1 MPRMNCPYCGDLLS
15 YPKSQA
21 GEYSDCPYCDH
32 EISLP
37 EYVPKDRKNLK
48 LFAWYT
54 ITTTLVLG
62 VLIFVVYVV
71 MQRLDVFADMATGF
85 VGIVLT
91 FVVGGLAV
99 VTALLW
105 IVFPLFAYHYLG
117 RIARATESGESL
129 LQIISKKMD
138 NR

>member
-1 MPRMNCPYCGDLLS
+1 MNCPYCGDLLS

-21 GEYSDCPYCDH
+21 GEVTDCPYCDH

-37 EYVPKDRKNLK
+37 EYVPKDRRNLK
-48 LFAWYT
+48 LFAVSL
-54 ITTTLVLG
+54 ITATLVLA
-62 VLIFVVYVV
+62 VLVFVVYEV
-71 MQRLDVFADMATGF
+71 MYRLDVITEMATGF

-91 FVVGGLAV
+91 FVVGGLTV

-117 RIARATESGESL
+117 RIARATESSESL
-129 LQIISKKMD
+129 LQIISK
-138 NR
+138 NTGSS

>member
-1 MPRMNCPYCGDLLS
+1 MPRMNCPYCGDLVS
-15 YPKSQA
+15 YPKSQS
-21 GEYSDCPYCDH
+21 GETSDCPYCDH

-48 LFAWYT
+48 LFAWSL

-85 VGIVLT
+85 AGIVLT
-91 FVVGGLAV
+91 FVVGGLTVGIAF
-99 VTALLW
+99 LW
-105 IVFPLFAYHYLG
+105 IVFPLFAYNYLG
-117 RIARATESGESL
+117 RIARATESSESL
-129 LQIISKKMD
+129 LQIISK
-138 NR
+138 NTGSG